1 MLPQLVKMP
10 HRIYYSDKYYDAN
23 DYEYRCVRAA
33 NPFPRS
39 GTSRSPILLTC
50 TAAPDFLPAQT
61 GVV

>member
-1 MLPQLVKMP
+1 MP

-61 GVV
+61 GVA